1 MNAVLEKLSSYNIF
15 NYLFPGIV
23 FVVIA
28 ETLTTFSFIQEDII
42 LGLFLYYFIG
52 LVISR
57 IGSLVLEPSL
67 KKLQFLRFA
76 EYTAFVIASKTDEKI
91 ELFSEINNMYRTL
104 CSLFLL
110 LIAIRI
116 YDEITRILPIIY
128 KWNVEV
134 LVIALFILFVLS
146 YRKQTQY
153 IKKRI
158 EAVLKKG

>member
-1 MNAVLEKLSSYNIF
+1 MNALLEKLSSYNIF

-23 FVVIA
+23 FVIIA
-28 ETLTTFSFIQEDII
+28 ESLTTFSFIHEDII

-57 IGSLVLEPSL
+57 IGSIAIEPLL
-67 KKLQFLRFA
+67 KRTGFLLFA
-76 EYTAFVIASKTDEKI
+76 DYSNFVAASKTDNKI

-116 YDEITRILPIIY
+116 YEEIAIVLPIID
-128 KWNVEV
+128 KWSIEILTVV
-134 LVIALFILFVLS
+134 LFLLFLFS

-158 EAVLKKG
+158 ETMLKKG